1 MISATELKS
10 VDLYRLESLCS
21 SFLFQL
27 TSERAEAE
35 SLFSVTELEFVVL
48 TVKLFEPCYL
58 AVSASTSVIV
68 YKSSDHYYLRNFN
81 NSFLEASQGFASND
95 VSDVMETE
103 RINIAKT
110 VLDSNSRPTG
120 TEFRSGTVTN
130 AVKHDDE
137 VDGESDEGSFSLTTL
152 NFDNYVN
159 QFPITVVNFYVPWC
173 FWSQRL
179 KPAWEKT
186 AKIMKHR
193 YDPEIDGR
201 IILAKV
207 DCTLE
212 ADLCRRY

>member
-1 MISATELKS
+1 MCLLLTCVVNRKIPGGLTEA
-10 VDLYRLESLCS
+10 RLSIVAILS
-21 SFLFQL
+21 MMLL
-27 TSERAEAE
+27 
-35 SLFSVTELEFVVL
+35 LGM
-48 TVKLFEPCYL
+48 EPCYL

-81 NSFLEASQGFASND
+81 NSFLEVPYGFASND
-95 VSDVMETE
+95 ASDVMGTE
-103 RINIAKT
+103 GINIAKT

-137 VDGESDEGSFSLTTL
+137 VDGESDEGSFSLTAL
-152 NFDNYVN
+152 DFDNYVH
-159 QFPITVVNFYVPWC
+159 Q
-173 FWSQRL
+173 
-179 KPAWEKT
+179 
-186 AKIMKHR
+186 

-212 ADLCRRY
+212 ADLCRRYDC

>member
-1 MISATELKS
+1 MISATEPKS
-10 VDLYRLESLCS
+10 GDLYRKILGGLTEARLSIVAVLS
-21 SFLFQL
+21 MMLLFGM
-27 TSERAEAE
+27 
-35 SLFSVTELEFVVL
+35 
-48 TVKLFEPCYL
+48 EPCYL

-81 NSFLEASQGFASND
+81 KSFLEVSYGFASND

-110 VLDSNSRPTG
+110 VLDSNSRPAG

-173 FWSQRL
+173 YWSQRL
-179 KPAWEKT
+179 V
-186 AKIMKHR
+186 I
-193 YDPEIDGR
+193 IFI
-201 IILAKV
+201 IILYLFIKK
-207 DCTLE
+207 
-212 ADLCRRY
+212 